1 MHRPE
6 LMEEQWGKFYK
17 RTAADFLF
25 VYLLI
30 LTVFYNHLLKILPQV
45 QKVLLTLLTFKH
57 SSVTQ
62 VKISLAIILNLFN
75 LNLPAMIKKLLLFT
89 LFFVT
94 IHITVAQPQK
104 LANVASST
112 GQLFKINSTVLFSD
126 GNLWKTDG
134 TPGSTVQLTSFGHQK
149 RVWEQIASDNVLYFT
164 VIGDER
170 GYRNELWKSDGTVSG
185 TVPVKIFTPANEN
198 SINNLCYWNGT
209 TYFMVADRLYK
220 TDGTEEGTVQII
232 DLAPTS
238 STGSADALFFIKNT
252 LFIEYQNQLWKSNG
266 TTSGTTLLRSLDEV
280 YFINSFDDYAML
292 EVVDSAHGRE
302 PWRLDESGNAHLIK
316 DINPGPTSSRLWG
329 VGEPGYEFNGYYY
342 FLVSNPYR
350 LFRTDGT
357 EAGTTEFMDG
367 IVDVRPLN
375 DKLYIFNNNEL
386 WRTDGISSPQLV
398 KAFDKLLGTYCTIGD
413 LIITSEGGKKL
424 WVFNSNND
432 SFKFITEY
440 PDTNRDTL
448 RMPDI
453 GSIIPAGNDVYFTLQ
468 TEEVKFNESEDDYTN
483 TIYEFYKYS
492 PFQSGTNSLTLVN
505 ATTEADI
512 RSLKS
517 VDTVYTDESVNIRA
531 NTFGTFASVQFYL
544 NGTLHK
550 TATSAPHTL
559 GDYSSG
565 DYLQWPN
572 QEGVYKIKATTV
584 SDSNNLPAT
593 VTLHVIKRDITSTVK
608 QNTSYTGMVIYPN
621 PVMDNMSIKINDN
634 DEVAF
639 ITITDLN
646 GKECYSGKRPINSL
660 GIIETDLSE
669 LPMESGIYVVKVIT
683 ESGMRISKVLKK

>member
-1 MHRPE
+1 
-6 LMEEQWGKFYK
+6 
-17 RTAADFLF
+17 
-25 VYLLI
+25 
-30 LTVFYNHLLKILPQV
+30 
-45 QKVLLTLLTFKH
+45 
-57 SSVTQ
+57 
-62 VKISLAIILNLFN
+62 
-75 LNLPAMIKKLLLFT
+75 MIKKLLLFT
-89 LFFVT
+89 LFFGT
-94 IHITVAQPQK
+94 IHITMAQPQK
-104 LANVASST
+104 LANLGVS
-112 GQLFKINSTVLFSD
+112 GQCFKINSTVLFED
-126 GNLWKTDG
+126 GNLWKTNG
-134 TPGSTVQLTSFGHQK
+134 TPESTLKLTSFGTQNQV
-149 RVWEQIASDNVLYFT
+149 REQIASDNVLYFT
-164 VIGDER
+164 VDGDG
-170 GYRNELWKSDGTVSG
+170 GYINQLWKSDGTVSG

-198 SINNLCYWNGT
+198 SISNLYYWNGT
-209 TYFMVADRLYK
+209 TYFLVADRLYK
-220 TDGTEEGTVQII
+220 TDGTEAGTVQIK
-232 DLAPTS
+232 DLAPTTTS
-238 STGSADALFFIKNT
+238 GSADALFYIKNT
-252 LFIEYQNQLWKSNG
+252 LFIVFQHQLWKSDG
-266 TTSGTTLLRSLDEV
+266 TTSGTTLLRSFDYMNYL
-280 YFINSFDDYAML
+280 NSFGDYAML
-292 EVVDSAHGRE
+292 EVIDSAHGRE
-302 PWRLDESGNAHLIK
+302 PWKLDEAGNTQLIK
-316 DINPGPTSSRLWG
+316 DINPGPTGSVGWG
-329 VGEPGYEFNGYYY
+329 YSNSGYEFNGYYY
-342 FLVSNPYR
+342 FTVSNPYR

-398 KAFDKLLGTYCTIGD
+398 RAFDKVLGTYCTIGD

-440 PDTNRDTL
+440 PDTDTDTL

-453 GSIIPAGNDVYFTLQ
+453 GSIIPAGNDVYYTLQ

-492 PFQSGTNSLTLVN
+492 PFQSGTTSLTLVN
-505 ATTEADI
+505 AATEADI

-531 NTFGTFASVQFYL
+531 NPFGTFTSVQFYL
-544 NGTLHK
+544 NGTLYK

-593 VTLHVIKRDITSTVK
+593 ITLHVIKRDITSTIK
-608 QNTSYTGMVIYPN
+608 PNTSYSAMVIYPN
-621 PVMDNMSIKINDN
+621 PVIDNMSIKIDDI
-634 DEVAF
+634 DEVAL
-639 ITITDLN
+639 ISITDLN
-646 GKECYSGKRPINSL
+646 GKECYSGKRQIDSN

-683 ESGMRISKVLKK
+683 ASGMRISKVLKK